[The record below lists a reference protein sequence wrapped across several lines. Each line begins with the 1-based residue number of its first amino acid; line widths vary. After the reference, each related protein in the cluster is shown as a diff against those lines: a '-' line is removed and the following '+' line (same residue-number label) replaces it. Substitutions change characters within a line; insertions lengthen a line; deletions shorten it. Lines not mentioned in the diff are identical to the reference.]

1 MEFQAQKKVQVDKNS
16 KQFISNRYFCITLV
30 YNYEDLLISV
40 GGYLG
45 LFIGVSLMD
54 VAGFIVECID
64 SVISKT
70 VKNAK

>member
-1 MEFQAQKKVQVDKNS
+1 MEFKAQKKVQVDTNF
-16 KQFISNRYFCITLV
+16 KQFISNILCVTLV